1 MQTVQE
7 IEAAISQL
15 SEDELS
21 RFREWFEEFDAK
33 AWDKQFENDVMGG
46 KLDNLASQAISDFQA
61 GKCKEL

>member
-15 SEDELS
+15 PEDDMA
-21 RFREWFEEFDAK
+21 RFREWFGEFDARV
-33 AWDKQFENDVMGG
+33 WDKQFENDVTSG
-46 KLDNLASQAISDFQA
+46 KLDNLVSQAVSDFQA

>member
-7 IEAAISQL
+7 IKAAISQL

-21 RFREWFEEFDAK
+21 RFREWFEVFDAE
-33 AWDKQFENDVMGG
+33 AWDKQFENDVMCG
-46 KLDNLASQAISDFQA
+46 KLDNLASQAISDFQT